1 MSVNE
6 MTFEDLAAV
15 VAEIQG
21 QATNGEAVAPV
32 DTASFVSVGQNLLKC
47 GYDPLNTAISQVLG
61 RTIFSNRA
69 KHVSFHRFQSRSA
82 LQIRRASERSA
93 AVCTA

>member
-1 MSVNE
+1 MSANE

-47 GYDPLNTAISQVLG
+47 G
-61 RTIFSNRA
+61 
-69 KHVSFHRFQSRSA
+69 
-82 LQIRRASERSA
+82 
-93 AVCTA
+93 